1 MLSIFSPRAGV
12 LALAGVASGCILP
25 NPAFDE
31 PSASASGGEE
41 TATSVDST
49 PETSLTAT
57 SSTSTSASTEGM
69 SGTVDASAT
78 DSTTDSTTGE
88 ETTTTGE
95 GWICDLS
102 PGAWRIE
109 EPTLVEAINTPSLE
123 FDPFL
128 FSDGRTLYFSSDRPN
143 GVGAFDT
150 YFATRSSFGEPF
162 GPATL
167 ISDPGWNQTSNEGG
181 VTLRDDGLEV
191 FLASDASGEFKVSRS
206 ARATADTPFM
216 VWLEIPALTELHDP
230 HLSDDNRS
238 LYVVSD
244 TNTNLDLAVIKR
256 GDIGAPFGA
265 PAPLIG
271 LNTSAPETSPSVSD
285 DERRIIFARNVEG
298 QFDLFTAH
306 RSEREMPFGSAEPLL
321 EINTPDQDA
330 EPFLAEVEGSC
341 ELYFSSDRDGD
352 WAIYRAAIVED
363 EG

>member
-1 MLSIFSPRAGV
+1 MLSAFSARAGV
-12 LALAGVASGCILP
+12 LALASVASGCILA

-31 PSASASGGEE
+31 PSASASAGEE

-49 PETSLTAT
+49 ASTSLTAT
-57 SSTSTSASTEGM
+57 SSTSTSASTEDM

-78 DSTTDSTTGE
+78 DTTGG

-95 GWICDLS
+95 GWVCDLS
-102 PGAWRIE
+102 PGAWRVD
-109 EPTLVEAINTPSLE
+109 EPTLVEGINTPSIE

-128 FSDGRTLYFSSDRPN
+128 FSDGRTLYFSSNRPN

-167 ISDPGWNQTSNEGG
+167 ITDPGWNQTSNEGG
-181 VTLRDDGLEV
+181 VTLRNDGLEV
-191 FLASDASGEFKVSRS
+191 FLASDASGEFKLSQS
-206 ARATADTPFM
+206 TRATTDTPFM
-216 VWLEIPALTELHDP
+216 VWQELPALTEVHDP
-230 HLSDDNRS
+230 HLSDDGHS
-238 LYVVSD
+238 LYMVDD
-244 TNTNLDLAVIKR
+244 TNSNLDLAVIKR
-256 GDIGAPFGA
+256 GDMGISFGA

-321 EINTPDQDA
+321 EINTPDQEA

-341 ELYFSSDRDGD
+341 ELYFSSNRGGD
-352 WAIYRAAIVED
+352 WALYRAAIVE
-363 EG
+363 G